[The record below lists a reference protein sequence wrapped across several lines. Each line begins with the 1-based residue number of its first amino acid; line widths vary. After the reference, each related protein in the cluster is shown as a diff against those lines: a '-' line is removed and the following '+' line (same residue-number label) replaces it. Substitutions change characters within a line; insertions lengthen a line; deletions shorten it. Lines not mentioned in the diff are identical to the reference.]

1 MENIAWGELQKTGTK
16 QPGIGAL
23 RFFEEQHAQRRQG
36 KRETVRPAV
45 PAGVPG
51 VRAAAVA
58 HAAAVVFLRVA
69 IEDLFP
75 EAALRNADFIIL
87 AGDRREVTHNNDRFL
102 RVLPLAAQGG
112 KARRVLPLAQKT
124 QNAVLPVVAV
134 DPFETVLLKIVRV

>member
-75 EAALRNADFIIL
+75 ETALRNADFIIL
-87 AGDRREVTHNNDRFL
+87 ADDWREIAHDHDRVVRILSF
-102 RVLPLAAQGG
+102 AQE
-112 KARRVLPLAQKT
+112 T
-124 QNAVLPVVAV
+124 QNAVLPVVTI
-134 DPFETVLLKIVRV
+134 DPLK